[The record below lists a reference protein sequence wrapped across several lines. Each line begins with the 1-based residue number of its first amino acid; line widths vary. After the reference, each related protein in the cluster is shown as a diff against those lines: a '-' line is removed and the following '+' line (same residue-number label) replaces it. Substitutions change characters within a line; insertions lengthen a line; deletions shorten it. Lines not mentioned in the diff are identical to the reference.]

1 MSLFSFIHIKNS
13 QWHVTYYIMSLPQ
26 LKVPSIL
33 PHGHRSHFKHIIC
46 QPRFGPSNI
55 RMNWMIDGFYCV
67 LHVGCECGLATRSY
81 VCVLWSFICVK
92 IKEKKKRKYN
102 EAFGIWQKRWRL
114 GDSAGRDVSFSHI
127 RCHQYIIFVHYKQHT
142 QCNVI
147 TIWSIT
153 MDK

>member
-1 MSLFSFIHIKNS
+1 MAMSLFSFIHIKNS

-92 IKEKKKRKYN
+92 IKEKKN
-102 EAFGIWQKRWRL
+102 ENIMKHLASGKNDDGLATQQGVTCLFHIF
-114 GDSAGRDVSFSHI
+114 AVINISFL
-127 RCHQYIIFVHYKQHT
+127 YIINNIH
-142 QCNVI
+142 NV
-147 TIWSIT
+147 
-153 MDK
+153 M